1 MTMKALK
8 STLACIVMLAICLTA
23 CEKPFAG
30 EDEDVEENATVI
42 LQVSNFE
49 QLPFAS
55 NYQQART
62 ASNVSDFCT
71 QISFVI
77 YQNDERV
84 KYVNQKSSDT
94 GFGKVGLNLEAGTY
108 QVAVIA
114 HSGEGSATTTNA
126 EKITFKDNKVT
137 DTFCYY
143 GQIEVGTTA
152 QTYDLDLKRCVS
164 LFRLIISDAMP
175 TDVAKIKFYYT
186 GGSSTLSAKTGYGS
200 VQSKQTVNFS
210 IDDSMKGK
218 GCQFEVYTIPH
229 EETDVLKLTV
239 TAYNSSDSVL
249 YEKVFENVPIQRNM
263 ITQYTGEFFSSVA
276 NTSSFSLTADNNWD
290 GTKESTY

>member
-1 MTMKALK
+1 MHFLK
-8 STLACIVMLAICLTA
+8 TTLANIVVLALCLTA
-23 CEKPFAG
+23 CEKPFVG
-30 EDEDVEENATVI
+30 EDADVEENATVI

-55 NYQQART
+55 NYQSSRAT
-62 ASNVSDFCT
+62 SDVSAFCT
-71 QISFVI
+71 QISFVV
-77 YQNDERV
+77 YQNGERV
-84 KYVNQKSSDT
+84 KYVNQKSGDS
-94 GFGKVGLNLEAGTY
+94 GFGKVGLSLEAGSY
-108 QVAVIA
+108 EVAVIA

-152 QTYDLDLKRCVS
+152 QTYNLDLKRCVS

-175 TDVAKIKFYYT
+175 TDVAKMKFYYT

-200 VQSKQTVNFS
+200 VQSKQTVNFT

-218 GCQFEVYTIPH
+218 SSQFEVYTIPH
-229 EETDVLKLTV
+229 EESDVLKLTV
-239 TAYNSSDSVL
+239 TAYNNADSVL

-263 ITQYTGEFFSSVA
+263 ITQYTGDFFSSTA
-276 NTSSFSLTADNNWD
+276 NTSSFSLAADNSWD
-290 GTKESTY
+290 GTKEETY